1 MSWSW
6 VVLTYLSLSMNRYEE
21 LEVQNFDAWLQ
32 AAGGCDGAST
42 ESGKIKLVNLG
53 AGVACQDALAGNGYI
68 M

>member
-1 MSWSW
+1 
-6 VVLTYLSLSMNRYEE
+6 MNRYEE